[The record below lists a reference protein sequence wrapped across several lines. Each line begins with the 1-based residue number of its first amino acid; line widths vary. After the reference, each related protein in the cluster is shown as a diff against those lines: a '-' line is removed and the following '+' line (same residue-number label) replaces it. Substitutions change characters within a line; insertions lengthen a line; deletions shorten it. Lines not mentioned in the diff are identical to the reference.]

1 MKKDKLEKRIM
12 TILSQANQR
21 PLSPQEI
28 AGTLQL
34 KGKER
39 GVLEKVLTEMT
50 TGGRIVSIRK
60 GKYALGAEADLV
72 TGKLAVVRSG
82 NGFVDP
88 TDKKPGEKSV
98 FISSREM
105 GTALPGDT
113 VVVRLNPDVTESDL
127 GPSGK
132 IIRVIERG
140 RHDIVGTLRTTGRFL
155 HVVPLAPVYG
165 QSFYVADTSGAKVG
179 DRVLMRFVNWENKHV
194 SPEGEIIEVIGRA
207 DDPSTDTLSIIR
219 QHNLS
224 DEFSADV
231 LQEAEAVSERMD
243 LPGKRLDLRN
253 DLIITIDPER
263 SRDFDDALSL
273 QLDGD
278 FRILGVHIADV
289 SHFVTPGSALDREAY
304 ARGTSVYLPD
314 KVLPMLP
321 EQLSNGVCSLNPNK
335 DRLAFSVM
343 MRVDAKGN
351 IVERW
356 FAKSQICSKARL
368 TYADAFAVLE
378 NRKTENA
385 AVTSEVKGLLKGLHD
400 LAQQWRRRRF
410 AKFALDL
417 DMPEVEITTDGGGVM
432 TGITKSENDISHQL
446 VEECMVAANEAVAT
460 ELAARNIPGIAR
472 FHDEPKETKIEE
484 LTAQLIS
491 MGYAPGDLRHRR
503 NFATFLK
510 SVKDDPLAHH
520 VYIAVLKS
528 MNRAVYSAN
537 ETGHYGLA
545 KTYYSHFTSP
555 IRRYPDLIAHRIL
568 GACLKA
574 SGGERYPKPQLE
586 VIAAHASQCEEIA
599 DLAERD
605 LTEIMKYR
613 YLEQELKSGVH
624 KEYDAVIVTVTNYG
638 VFVELMDL
646 QIQGMVH
653 VSELSGDF
661 LRYNREKAE
670 LSNRQVSFKPGL
682 PMRVHVVEVDFDA
695 RRLTFGVSLSD
706 AESAPSRVTGNSKKP
721 RRRAGRRSE

>member
-1 MKKDKLEKRIM
+1 MKPEKMEKRIVAM
-12 TILSQANQR
+12 LEQQSSR
-21 PLSPQEI
+21 PLDIKEI
-28 AGTLQL
+28 AGTLQV
-34 KGKER
+34 KGKDL
-39 GVLEKVLTEMT
+39 GVLEKTLRQMV
-50 TGGRIVSIRK
+50 TGGHIVSIRN
-60 GKYALGAEADLV
+60 GKYAVGMAADLV
-72 TGKLAVVRSG
+72 TGRLAVVRSG

-88 TDKKPGEKSV
+88 PDKRPGQPSV
-98 FISSREM
+98 FVPSREM

-113 VVVRLNPDVTESDL
+113 VVVRLNPDAPASDQ

-132 IIRVIERG
+132 IIRVVERG

-155 HVVPLAPVYG
+155 HVVPLAPIYG

-219 QHNLS
+219 QHNL
-224 DEFSADV
+224 ADTFPAEV
-231 LQEAEAVSERMD
+231 LLEAESVSERMEI
-243 LPGKRLDLRN
+243 PGKRLDLR
-253 DLIITIDPER
+253 DELIITIDPER

-273 QLDGD
+273 QIDGE

-321 EQLSNGVCSLNPNK
+321 EQLSNGICSLNPNK

-343 MRVDAKGN
+343 LRVDAKGKT
-351 IVERW
+351 VERW
-356 FAKSQICSKARL
+356 FAKSMIRSKARL
-368 TYADAFAVLE
+368 TYADALAALE
-378 NRKTENA
+378 NRKSENQ
-385 AVTSEVKGLLKGLHD
+385 AVTREVKALLKGLHEM
-400 LAQQWRRRRF
+400 AQQFRRSRF

-432 TGITKSENDISHQL
+432 TGITRSENDVSHQL
-446 VEECMVAANEAVAT
+446 VEECMVSANEAVAA
-460 ELAARNIPGIAR
+460 ELAARHIPGIAR

-484 LTAQLIS
+484 LTALLIS
-491 MGYAPGDLRHRR
+491 MGYAPGDLRQRR

-520 VYIAVLKS
+520 VYVAVLKS
-528 MNRAVYSAN
+528 MNRAVYSAS
-537 ETGHYGLA
+537 ESGHYGLA
-545 KTYYSHFTSP
+545 KTFYSHFTSP
-555 IRRYPDLIAHRIL
+555 IRRYPDLLSHRIL
-568 GACLKA
+568 GACLQA
-574 SGGERYPKPQLE
+574 PGGERYTKAQLE
-586 VIAAHASQCEEIA
+586 TMAIHSSLCEETA

-605 LTEIMKYR
+605 LTEIMKFR
-613 YLEQELKSGVH
+613 YLEQELKGGVH
-624 KEYDAVIVTVTNYG
+624 KDYDAVVVTVTNYG

-653 VSELSGDF
+653 VSGLSDDF
-661 LRYNREKAE
+661 LRFDSGKRE
-670 LSNRQVSFKPGL
+670 LSNGKARFKSGTPL
-682 PMRVHVVEVDFDA
+682 KVHVVEIDFDA
-695 RRLTFGVSLSD
+695 RRLTFGVSSSD
-706 AESAPSRVTGNSKKP
+706 SVSAPARDRRDSQKP
-721 RRRAGRRSE
+721 RRRRGK

>member
-1 MKKDKLEKRIM
+1 MKQETLEKRILE
-12 TILSQANQR
+12 ILARRNQR
-21 PLSPQEI
+21 PLAAQEI
-28 AGTLQL
+28 ARAMELR
-34 KGKER
+34 GKEH
-39 GVLEKVLTEMT
+39 GVLEKVLRQLVV
-50 TGGRIVSIRK
+50 GGRIVSIRH

-72 TGKLAVVRSG
+72 TGRLAVVRSG

-88 TDKKPGEKSV
+88 PDKKPGESSV
-98 FISSREM
+98 FVPAREM

-113 VVVRLNPDVTESDL
+113 VVVRLDPETTDNER

-132 IIRVIERG
+132 IIRIVDRG
-140 RHDIVGTLRTTGRFL
+140 RHEIVGTLRSAGRFL

-165 QSFYVADTSGAKVG
+165 QSFYVADTKGASIG

-194 SPEGEIIEVIGRA
+194 SPEGEIIETLGKA
-207 DDPSTDTLSIIR
+207 DDPSVDTLSIVR
-219 QHNLS
+219 QHNLR
-224 DEFSADV
+224 DAFPEDV
-231 LQEAEAVSERMD
+231 LLEAEAVSERMD
-243 LPGKRLDLRN
+243 LPGKRVDLRG

-273 QLDGD
+273 QVEGE

-304 ARGTSVYLPD
+304 ERGTSVYLPD

-321 EQLSNGVCSLNPNK
+321 EQLSNGICSLNPNK

-351 IVERW
+351 VTERW
-356 FAKSQICSKARL
+356 FAKSVICSKARL
-368 TYADAFAVLE
+368 TYADALAALE
-378 NRKTENA
+378 NRKSENPML
-385 AVTSEVKGLLKGLHD
+385 TRDVKSLLKGLHE
-400 LAQQWRRRRF
+400 LAQQWRRSRF
-410 AKFALDL
+410 ARFALDL
-417 DMPEVEITTDGGGVM
+417 DVPEVEITTDGGGVM
-432 TGITKSENDISHQL
+432 TGITRSENDISHQL
-446 VEECMVAANEAVAT
+446 VEECMVAANEAVAAD
-460 ELAARNIPGIAR
+460 LAARHIPGIAR

-484 LTAQLIS
+484 LTAQLIT

-528 MNRAVYSAN
+528 MNRAVYSAS

-555 IRRYPDLIAHRIL
+555 IRRYPDLVSHRIL
-568 GACLKA
+568 AACLSA
-574 SGGERYPKPQLE
+574 PGGQRYPKPQLE
-586 VIAAHASQCEEIA
+586 GIAAHASQCEETA

-605 LTEIMKYR
+605 LTEIMKFR
-613 YLEQELKSGVH
+613 YLEQELKGGRR
-624 KEYDAVIVTVTNYG
+624 KDYAAVIVAVTNYG
-638 VFVELMDL
+638 VFVELLDL

-661 LRYNREKAE
+661 LRYNRNKAE
-670 LSNRQVSFKPGL
+670 LSNRDTRFRVGDPIQ
-682 PMRVHVVEVDFDA
+682 VHVTEVDFDA
-695 RRLTFGVSLSD
+695 RRLTFGMG
-706 AESAPSRVTGNSKKP
+706 E
-721 RRRAGRRSE
+721 